1 MHYIINPWL
10 FYLLDVTASLILIC
24 LLFVVIFTLAFGA
37 YTLVWLIEIKGE
49 CDEENYPNP
58 KSILRKF
65 MIPLIFSIAFL
76 IFVLSSDTIYKML
89 IASQITTENIDNAKE
104 TIQDVSE
111 YIVDAVNGIKEKED
125 D

>member
-24 LLFVVIFTLAFGA
+24 LLFVIIFALILGG

-65 MIPLIFSIAFL
+65 MIPLIFSIASL
-76 IFVLSSDTIYKML
+76 IFVPSSDTIYKML
-89 IASQITTENIDNAKE
+89 IASQVTTENIGTAKE
-104 TIQDVSE
+104 TIQDVAD